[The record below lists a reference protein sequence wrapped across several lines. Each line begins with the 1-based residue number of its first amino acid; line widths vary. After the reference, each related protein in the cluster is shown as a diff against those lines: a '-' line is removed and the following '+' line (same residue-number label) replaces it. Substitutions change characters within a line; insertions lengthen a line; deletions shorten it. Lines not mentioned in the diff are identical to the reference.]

1 MNMEIYIN
9 VKNFGKIKSARVN
22 IDNFTV
28 FVGNNN
34 SGKTQLMELI
44 YAIIK
49 KSSEISPE
57 VEVLWDE
64 KIDVVHIGHKVIED
78 LNEWLNKYLRDN
90 INKIIEETFNS
101 NIPIEEVSMEFKNI
115 DRTYDIYFLTDRTI
129 EYLLANQMIE
139 QEILEEM
146 ISNKEKYYG
155 SFVLKKEDNGN
166 MKGNIS
172 SRYSQGIP
180 LEWTE
185 RIELGGVLAD
195 IMGGRK
201 SNSYNVLFLPASR
214 MGLML
219 LYKYYFESDKK
230 EQEEF
235 VYEIDE
241 DSKGLTK
248 PVADFLSFLLRHI
261 YTPRRAKENN
271 ELLEF
276 IFTNL
281 IDGRIKEQGETTTY
295 TPRGNEKE
303 IPIFVASSMINEVV
317 PIIKALTDIRKVDF
331 IFYDEV
337 ETSMHPL
344 KQIEMVKLLN
354 RLNNKGIR
362 LLVST
367 HSDTM
372 ATKINNLLLLSQQDF
387 TSRKMKDTLEK
398 MGIYPE
404 KGDLIDSSKIHVYQ
418 FVNDTDDKSMVEELE
433 FKKVPCT
440 GYDFSLFNDS
450 TMSLFEEAK
459 IAMGMN
465 NEKN

>member
-1 MNMEIYIN
+1 MEIYIN

-146 ISNKEKYYG
+146 VSNKEKYYG

-303 IPIFVASSMINEVV
+303 IPIFVASSMVNEVV

>member
-1 MNMEIYIN
+1 MDVEVYIN

-49 KSSEISPE
+49 KSSEMSLE
-57 VEVLWDE
+57 VEVSRDE

-129 EYLLANQMIE
+129 EYLLTNQMIE

-155 SFVLKKEDNGN
+155 SFVLKKEDNGDV
-166 MKGNIS
+166 KGDIS

-180 LEWTE
+180 LEVAE

-195 IMGGRK
+195 IIGGKK

-219 LYKYYFESDKK
+219 LYKYYFESNKK

-235 VYEIDE
+235 VYEMDE

-248 PVADFLSFLLRHI
+248 PVADFLLFLLRHI

-303 IPIFVASSMINEVV
+303 IPIFVASSMVNEVV

-387 TSRKMKDTLEK
+387 TSGKMKDTLEK

-404 KGDLIDSSKIHVYQ
+404 KGDLIDPSKIHVYQ
-418 FVNDTDDKSMVEELE
+418 FVNDTDGKSIVEELK

-459 IAMGMN
+459 IAMGMD

>member
-49 KSSEISPE
+49 KSSEMSPE
-57 VEVLWDE
+57 VEVSRDE

-180 LEWTE
+180 LEWAE

-219 LYKYYFESDKK
+219 LYKYYFESNKK

-303 IPIFVASSMINEVV
+303 IPIFVASSMVNEVV

-418 FVNDTDDKSMVEELE
+418 FVNDTDGKSMVEELE

>member
-1 MNMEIYIN
+1 MEVYIN

-49 KSSEISPE
+49 KSSTMSPE
-57 VEVLWDE
+57 VKVSRDD
-64 KIDVVHIGHKVIED
+64 KIDVVHIDHKVIED
-78 LNEWLNKYLRDN
+78 LNEWLNRYLRDN

-101 NIPIEEVSMEFKNI
+101 NIPIEEVFMEFKSI

-129 EYLLANQMIE
+129 EYVLTNQMIE

-166 MKGNIS
+166 VKGDIS

-180 LEWTE
+180 LEVAE

-195 IMGGRK
+195 IIGGKK

-219 LYKYYFESDKK
+219 LYKYYFESNKK

-235 VYEIDE
+235 VYEMDE

-248 PVADFLSFLLRHI
+248 PVADFLLFLLRHI

-303 IPIFVASSMINEVV
+303 IPIFVASSMVNEVV

-387 TSRKMKDTLEK
+387 TSGKMKDTLEK

-404 KGDLIDSSKIHVYQ
+404 KGDLIDPSKIHVYQ
-418 FVNDTDDKSMVEELE
+418 FVNDTDGKSIVEELK

-459 IAMGMN
+459 IAMGMD

>member
-303 IPIFVASSMINEVV
+303 IPIFVASSMVNEVV
-317 PIIKALTDIRKVDF
+317 PIIKVLTDIRKVDF

-418 FVNDTDDKSMVEELE
+418 FVNDTDGKSMVEELE

>member
-49 KSSEISPE
+49 KSSTMSPE
-57 VEVLWDE
+57 VKVSRDD
-64 KIDVVHIGHKVIED
+64 KIDVVHIDHKVIED
-78 LNEWLNKYLRDN
+78 LNEWLNRYLRDN

-101 NIPIEEVSMEFKNI
+101 NIPIEEVFMEFKSI

-129 EYLLANQMIE
+129 EYLLTNQMIE

-155 SFVLKKEDNGN
+155 SFVLKKEDNGDV
-166 MKGNIS
+166 KGDIS

-180 LEWTE
+180 LEVAE

-195 IMGGRK
+195 IIGGKK

-219 LYKYYFESDKK
+219 LYKYYFESNKK

-235 VYEIDE
+235 VYEMDE

-248 PVADFLSFLLRHI
+248 PVADFLLFLLRHI

-303 IPIFVASSMINEVV
+303 IPIFVASSMVNEVV

-387 TSRKMKDTLEK
+387 TSGKMKDTLEK

-404 KGDLIDSSKIHVYQ
+404 KGDLIDPSKIHVYQ
-418 FVNDTDDKSMVEELE
+418 FVNDTDGKSIVEELK

-459 IAMGMN
+459 IAMGMD

>member
-49 KSSEISPE
+49 KSSEMSPE
-57 VEVLWDE
+57 VEVSRDE

-303 IPIFVASSMINEVV
+303 IPIFVASSMVNEVV

-387 TSRKMKDTLEK
+387 TSRKIKDTLEK

-418 FVNDTDDKSMVEELE
+418 FVNDTDGKSMVEELE

>member
-1 MNMEIYIN
+1 MEIYIN

-303 IPIFVASSMINEVV
+303 IPIFVASSMVNEVV
-317 PIIKALTDIRKVDF
+317 PIIKVLTDIRKVDF

-418 FVNDTDDKSMVEELE
+418 FVNDTDGKSMVEELE

>member
-1 MNMEIYIN
+1 MEIYIN

-44 YAIIK
+44 YTIIK
-49 KSSEISPE
+49 KSSEMSPE
-57 VEVLWDE
+57 VEVSRDE

-180 LEWTE
+180 LEWAE

-219 LYKYYFESDKK
+219 LYKYYFESNKK
-230 EQEEF
+230 EQEKF

-303 IPIFVASSMINEVV
+303 IPIFVASSMVNEVV

-372 ATKINNLLLLSQQDF
+372 ATKINNLLLLSQQEF

-404 KGDLIDSSKIHVYQ
+404 KGDLIDPSKIHVYQ
-418 FVNDTDDKSMVEELE
+418 FVNDTDGKSIVEELK

-459 IAMGMN
+459 IAMGMD

>member
-1 MNMEIYIN
+1 MEIYIN

-44 YAIIK
+44 YTIIK
-49 KSSEISPE
+49 KSSEMSPE
-57 VEVLWDE
+57 VEVSRDE

-180 LEWTE
+180 LEWAE

-219 LYKYYFESDKK
+219 LYKYYFESNKK

-295 TPRGNEKE
+295 TLRGNEKE
-303 IPIFVASSMINEVV
+303 IPIFVASSMVNEVV

-372 ATKINNLLLLSQQDF
+372 ATKINNLLLLSQQEF

-404 KGDLIDSSKIHVYQ
+404 KGDLIDPSKIHVYQ
-418 FVNDTDDKSMVEELE
+418 FVNDTDGKSIVEELK

-459 IAMGMN
+459 IAMGMD

>member
-49 KSSEISPE
+49 KSSEMSPE
-57 VEVLWDE
+57 VEVSRDE

-180 LEWTE
+180 LEWAK

-219 LYKYYFESDKK
+219 LYKYYFESNKK

-261 YTPRRAKENN
+261 YTLRRAKENN

-303 IPIFVASSMINEVV
+303 IPIFVASSMVNEVV
-317 PIIKALTDIRKVDF
+317 PIIKALTDIRKIDF

-418 FVNDTDDKSMVEELE
+418 FVNDTDGKSMVEELE

>member
-1 MNMEIYIN
+1 MEIYIN

-49 KSSEISPE
+49 KSSEMSPE
-57 VEVLWDE
+57 VEVSRDE

-303 IPIFVASSMINEVV
+303 IPIFVASSMVNEVV

-418 FVNDTDDKSMVEELE
+418 FVNDTDGKSMVEELE

>member
-49 KSSEISPE
+49 KSSEMSPE
-57 VEVLWDE
+57 VEVSRDE

-303 IPIFVASSMINEVV
+303 IPIFVASSMVNEVV

-418 FVNDTDDKSMVEELE
+418 FVNDTDGKSMVEELE

>member
-1 MNMEIYIN
+1 
-9 VKNFGKIKSARVN
+9 
-22 IDNFTV
+22 
-28 FVGNNN
+28 
-34 SGKTQLMELI
+34 MELI
-44 YAIIK
+44 YTIIK
-49 KSSEISPE
+49 KSSEMSPE
-57 VEVLWDE
+57 VEVSRDE

-180 LEWTE
+180 LEWAE

-219 LYKYYFESDKK
+219 LYKYYFESNKK

-303 IPIFVASSMINEVV
+303 IPIFVASSMVNEVV

-372 ATKINNLLLLSQQDF
+372 ATKINNLLLLSQQEF

-404 KGDLIDSSKIHVYQ
+404 KGDLIDPSKIHVYQ
-418 FVNDTDDKSMVEELE
+418 FVNDTDGKSIVEELK

-459 IAMGMN
+459 IAMGMD

>member
-1 MNMEIYIN
+1 MDVEVYIN

-49 KSSEISPE
+49 KSSTMSPE
-57 VEVLWDE
+57 VKVSRDD
-64 KIDVVHIGHKVIED
+64 KIDVVHIDHKVIED
-78 LNEWLNKYLRDN
+78 LNEWLNRYLRDN

-101 NIPIEEVSMEFKNI
+101 NIPIEEVFMEFKSI

-129 EYLLANQMIE
+129 EYVLTNQMIE

-166 MKGNIS
+166 VKGDIS

-180 LEWTE
+180 LEVAE

-195 IMGGRK
+195 IIGGKK

-219 LYKYYFESDKK
+219 LYKYYFESNKK

-235 VYEIDE
+235 VYEMDE

-248 PVADFLSFLLRHI
+248 PVADFLLFLLRHI

-303 IPIFVASSMINEVV
+303 IPIFVASSMVNEVV

-387 TSRKMKDTLEK
+387 TSGKMKDTLEK

-404 KGDLIDSSKIHVYQ
+404 KGDLIDPSKIHVYQ
-418 FVNDTDDKSMVEELE
+418 FVNDTDGKSIVEELK

-459 IAMGMN
+459 IAMGMD

>member
-1 MNMEIYIN
+1 MEIYIN

-303 IPIFVASSMINEVV
+303 IPIFVASSMVNEVV

>member
-1 MNMEIYIN
+1 MEIYIN

-44 YAIIK
+44 YTIIK
-49 KSSEISPE
+49 KSSEMSPE
-57 VEVLWDE
+57 VEVSRDE

-180 LEWTE
+180 LEWAE

-219 LYKYYFESDKK
+219 LYKYYFESNKK

-303 IPIFVASSMINEVV
+303 IPIFVASSMVNEVV

>member
-1 MNMEIYIN
+1 MEIYIN

-49 KSSEISPE
+49 KSSEMSPE
-57 VEVLWDE
+57 VEVSRDE

-180 LEWTE
+180 LEWAK

-219 LYKYYFESDKK
+219 LYKYYFESNKK

-261 YTPRRAKENN
+261 YTLRRAKENN

-303 IPIFVASSMINEVV
+303 IPIFVASSMVNEVV
-317 PIIKALTDIRKVDF
+317 PIIKALTDIRKIDF

-418 FVNDTDDKSMVEELE
+418 FVNDTDGKSMVEELE

>member
-49 KSSEISPE
+49 KSSEMSPE
-57 VEVLWDE
+57 VEVSRDE

-180 LEWTE
+180 LEWAE

-219 LYKYYFESDKK
+219 LYKYYFESNKK

-303 IPIFVASSMINEVV
+303 IPIFVASSMVNEVV

-404 KGDLIDSSKIHVYQ
+404 KGDLIDPSKIHVYQ
-418 FVNDTDDKSMVEELE
+418 FVNDTDGKSIVEELK

-459 IAMGMN
+459 IAMGMD

>member
-49 KSSEISPE
+49 KSSEMSPE
-57 VEVLWDE
+57 VEVSRDE

-180 LEWTE
+180 LEWAE

-219 LYKYYFESDKK
+219 LYKYYFESNKK

-261 YTPRRAKENN
+261 YTPPRAKENN

-303 IPIFVASSMINEVV
+303 IPIFVASSMVNEVV

-418 FVNDTDDKSMVEELE
+418 FVNDTDGKSMVEELE

>member
-1 MNMEIYIN
+1 MEVYIN

-49 KSSEISPE
+49 KSSEMSLE
-57 VEVLWDE
+57 VEVSRDE

-115 DRTYDIYFLTDRTI
+115 DKTYDIYFLTDRTI
-129 EYLLANQMIE
+129 EYLLTNQMIE

-155 SFVLKKEDNGN
+155 SFVLKKEDNGDV
-166 MKGNIS
+166 KGDIS

-180 LEWTE
+180 LEVAE

-195 IMGGRK
+195 IIGGKK

-219 LYKYYFESDKK
+219 LYKYYFESNKK

-235 VYEIDE
+235 VYEMDE

-248 PVADFLSFLLRHI
+248 PVADFLLFLLRHI

-303 IPIFVASSMINEVV
+303 IPIFVASSMVNEVV

-387 TSRKMKDTLEK
+387 TSGKMKDTLEK

-404 KGDLIDSSKIHVYQ
+404 KGDLIDPSKIHVYQ
-418 FVNDTDDKSMVEELE
+418 FVNDTDGKSIVEELK

-459 IAMGMN
+459 IAMGMD

>member
-1 MNMEIYIN
+1 MDVEVYIN

-49 KSSEISPE
+49 KSSTMSPE
-57 VEVLWDE
+57 VKVSRDD
-64 KIDVVHIGHKVIED
+64 KIDVVHIDHKVIED
-78 LNEWLNKYLRDN
+78 LNEWLNRYLRDN

-101 NIPIEEVSMEFKNI
+101 NIPIEEVFMEFKSI

-129 EYLLANQMIE
+129 EYLLTNQMIE

-166 MKGNIS
+166 VKGDIS

-180 LEWTE
+180 LEVAE

-195 IMGGRK
+195 IIGGKK

-219 LYKYYFESDKK
+219 LYKYYFESNKK

-235 VYEIDE
+235 VYEMDE

-248 PVADFLSFLLRHI
+248 PVADFLLFLLRHI

-303 IPIFVASSMINEVV
+303 IPIFVASSMVNEVV

-387 TSRKMKDTLEK
+387 TSGKMKDTLEK

-404 KGDLIDSSKIHVYQ
+404 KGDLIDPSKIHVYQ
-418 FVNDTDDKSMVEELE
+418 FVNDTDGKSIVEELK

-459 IAMGMN
+459 IAMGMD

>member
-1 MNMEIYIN
+1 MEIYIN

-49 KSSEISPE
+49 KSSEMSPE
-57 VEVLWDE
+57 VEVSRDE

-180 LEWTE
+180 LEWAE

-219 LYKYYFESDKK
+219 LYKYYFESNKK

-261 YTPRRAKENN
+261 YTPPRAKENN

-303 IPIFVASSMINEVV
+303 IPIFVASSMVNEVV

-418 FVNDTDDKSMVEELE
+418 FVNDTDGKSMVEELE

>member
-303 IPIFVASSMINEVV
+303 IPIFVASSMVNEVV

>member
-1 MNMEIYIN
+1 MDVEVYIN

-49 KSSEISPE
+49 KSSEMSLE
-57 VEVLWDE
+57 VEVSRDE

-115 DRTYDIYFLTDRTI
+115 DKTYDIYFLTDRTI
-129 EYLLANQMIE
+129 EYLLTNQMIE

-155 SFVLKKEDNGN
+155 SFVLKKEDNGDV
-166 MKGNIS
+166 KGDIS

-180 LEWTE
+180 LEVAE

-195 IMGGRK
+195 IIGGKK

-219 LYKYYFESDKK
+219 LYKYYFESNKK

-235 VYEIDE
+235 VYEMDE

-248 PVADFLSFLLRHI
+248 PVADFLLFLLRHI

-303 IPIFVASSMINEVV
+303 IPIFVASSMVNEVV

-387 TSRKMKDTLEK
+387 TSGKMKDTLEK

-404 KGDLIDSSKIHVYQ
+404 KGDLIDPSKIHVYQ
-418 FVNDTDDKSMVEELE
+418 FVNDTDGKSIVEELK

-459 IAMGMN
+459 IAMGMD

>member
-1 MNMEIYIN
+1 MEIYIN

-44 YAIIK
+44 YTIIK
-49 KSSEISPE
+49 KSSEMSPE
-57 VEVLWDE
+57 VEVSRDE

-180 LEWTE
+180 LEWAE

-219 LYKYYFESDKK
+219 LYKYYFESNKK

-303 IPIFVASSMINEVV
+303 IPIFVASSMVNEVV

-372 ATKINNLLLLSQQDF
+372 ATKINNLLLLSQQEF

-404 KGDLIDSSKIHVYQ
+404 KGDLIDPSKIHVYQ
-418 FVNDTDDKSMVEELE
+418 FVNDTDGKSIVEELK

-459 IAMGMN
+459 IAMGMD

>member
-1 MNMEIYIN
+1 MEIYIN

-44 YAIIK
+44 YTIIK
-49 KSSEISPE
+49 KSSEMSPE
-57 VEVLWDE
+57 VEVSWDE

-180 LEWTE
+180 LEWAE

-219 LYKYYFESDKK
+219 LYKYYFESNKK

-303 IPIFVASSMINEVV
+303 IPIFVASSMVNEVV

-372 ATKINNLLLLSQQDF
+372 ATKINNLLLLSQQEF

-404 KGDLIDSSKIHVYQ
+404 KGDLIDPSKIHVYQ
-418 FVNDTDDKSMVEELE
+418 FVNDIDGKSIVEELK

-459 IAMGMN
+459 IAMGMD

>member
-1 MNMEIYIN
+1 MEIYIN

-49 KSSEISPE
+49 KSSEMSPE
-57 VEVLWDE
+57 VEVSRHE

-303 IPIFVASSMINEVV
+303 IPIFVASSMVNEVV

-418 FVNDTDDKSMVEELE
+418 FVNDTDGKSMVEELE